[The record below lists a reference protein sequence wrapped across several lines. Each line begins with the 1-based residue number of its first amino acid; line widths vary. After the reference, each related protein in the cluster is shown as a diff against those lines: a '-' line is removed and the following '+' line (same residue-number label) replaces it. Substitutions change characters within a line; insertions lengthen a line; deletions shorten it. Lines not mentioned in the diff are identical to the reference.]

1 MTPRALAR
9 ILIVDDDPDV
19 REVIELTLGGQGY
32 DVTSVGGGQAAL
44 AQLARETF
52 DLIVC
57 DLGMPEVDGI
67 ALYGALQRRPAPRPV
82 VLFLSGFQDNARY
95 ETFLRETGV
104 PRLVKPFEVTVQLL
118 RRRLRENHPALMNAA
133 PPPARLQR
141 AQDMLEEL
149 WARVGETNEKNRERV
164 WRLVEGVLRLAL
176 DRLGTVRVEPDSPV
190 QTRTDRT
197 P

>member
-1 MTPRALAR
+1 MGAWPCARNLSTCSDRRSRRAACSTCWTTKSGPIRRSARPVADDPRALVR

-104 PRLVKPFEVTVQLL
+104 PRLVKPFEI
-118 RRRLRENHPALMNAA
+118 A
-133 PPPARLQR
+133 
-141 AQDMLEEL
+141 
-149 WARVGETNEKNRERV
+149 
-164 WRLVEGVLRLAL
+164 VLR
-176 DRLGTVRVEPDSPV
+176 GTVR
-190 QTRTDRT
+190 RLLGRA
-197 P
+197 

>member
-32 DVTSVGGGQAAL
+32 EVTSVGGGQAAL

-104 PRLVKPFEVTVQLL
+104 PRLVKPFEVTPARAGAPTARPCL
-118 RRRLRENHPALMNAA
+118 RAGGRCTEALSTLMPDLCGDVLSSRLRAPAGG
-133 PPPARLQR
+133 P
-141 AQDMLEEL
+141 E
-149 WARVGETNEKNRERV
+149 
-164 WRLVEGVLRLAL
+164 
-176 DRLGTVRVEPDSPV
+176 
-190 QTRTDRT
+190 
-197 P
+197 